1 MNANKLKGL
10 MLLALPLIFACVS
23 QVPAFPVTT
32 AQQEQLEAIYY
43 EADLQAGKLPRIN
56 AETVTT
62 LLQNYDGDVQTV
74 LNAEQWANYDGFQRD
89 YWARVIVRDLR
100 RGSRRG
106 GSSSYR
112 SNSNVGGAN
121 IWTGTPGVDF
131 GN

>member
-32 AQQEQLEAIYY
+32 AQQQQLEAIYN
-43 EADLQAGKLPRIN
+43 EADLQARKLPRIN
-56 AETVTT
+56 AEAVTT

-74 LNAEQWANYDGFQRD
+74 LNSEQWANYDGFQRD

-100 RGSRRG
+100 RGSGRRG
-106 GSSSYR
+106 ASYGSS
-112 SNSNVGGAN
+112 SNVGGSTT
-121 IWTGTPGVDF
+121 WTGTPGVDF

>member
-32 AQQEQLEAIYY
+32 AQQQQLEAIYN

-89 YWARVIVRDLR
+89 YWARVITRDLR
-100 RGSRRG
+100 RGSGRRG
-106 GSSSYR
+106 ASYGSSS
-112 SNSNVGGAN
+112 NVSGSSM
-121 IWTGTPGVDF
+121 WTGTPGVDF

>member
-32 AQQEQLEAIYY
+32 AQQQQLEAIYY
-43 EADLQAGKLPRIN
+43 EADRQARELTRIN

-62 LLQNYDGDVQTV
+62 LLQDYDGDVQTV
-74 LNAEQWANYDGFQRD
+74 LNAEQWVNYDDFQRD

-100 RGSRRG
+100 RGSG
-106 GSSSYR
+106 NGSVR
-112 SNSNVGGAN
+112 SPGSSNVGSSM
-121 IWTGTPGVDF
+121 WTGTPGVDF